1 MPAIGSIPTEAR
13 RAATQQRGDSMS
25 SSFKLSAVSVV
36 ASLACAIATGAFTP
50 AVRAA
55 TPITV
60 TSQAATDGPI
70 RYTVRVTSK
79 QFGNSQ
85 ETRTIRS
92 GESDD
97 FTWKTVPPGGPVPG
111 ADQCPN
117 AASLPIDANGAMIRQ
132 TQIRFAPVV
141 AGDGTATVQLSFQAQ
156 TPHGTKN
163 VTNGGKTLKCPN
175 DVSVSQ
181 ILRFTMPT
189 NGSTK
194 TLTLNDGSEVAVSA
208 RR

>member
-1 MPAIGSIPTEAR
+1 
-13 RAATQQRGDSMS
+13 MS
-25 SSFKLSAVSVV
+25 FRLSAVSVV
-36 ASLACAIATGAFTP
+36 ASLACVLAPGMLVP
-50 AVRAA
+50 AAHAA

-60 TSQAATDGPI
+60 TSQSALDGPI

-97 FTWKTVPPGGPVPG
+97 FTWKTVPPGGPVP
-111 ADQCPN
+111 ATDACPN
-117 AASLPIDANGAMIRQ
+117 YASLPLDTNGAMIRQ

-141 AGDGTATVQLSFQAQ
+141 AADGTATVQLSFQAQ
-156 TPHGTKN
+156 TPHGVKS
-163 VTNGGKTLKCPN
+163 VTSGGKTLKCPN
-175 DVSVSQ
+175 DVGVSQ
-181 ILRFTMPT
+181 IVRFTMPV

-194 TLTLNDGSEVAVSA
+194 TLTLSDGTEIAISA
-208 RR
+208 KR

>member
-1 MPAIGSIPTEAR
+1 
-13 RAATQQRGDSMS
+13 MS
-25 SSFKLSAVSVV
+25 RSFKRSAVSVV
-36 ASLACAIATGAFTP
+36 ASLACAIVTGGVAP
-50 AVRAA
+50 AVVAA
-55 TPITV
+55 TPITI
-60 TSQAATDGPI
+60 TSQAALDGPI

-79 QFGNSQ
+79 QYGNSQ

-97 FTWKTVPPGGPVPG
+97 FTWKSVPPGGPVPG
-111 ADQCPN
+111 ADKCPN
-117 AASLPIDANGAMIRQ
+117 AASLPIDTNGAMIRQ

-175 DVSVSQ
+175 DISTSQ
-181 ILRFTMPT
+181 IVRFTMPT
-189 NGSTK
+189 SGGSK
-194 TLTLNDGSEVAVSA
+194 TLTLNDGTEVEVSA
-208 RR
+208 KR

>member
-1 MPAIGSIPTEAR
+1 
-13 RAATQQRGDSMS
+13 MS
-25 SSFKLSAVSVV
+25 PCFRLSAGSVFSSLLT
-36 ASLACAIATGAFTP
+36 SLACVMATVVVMP
-50 AVRAA
+50 AAHAA

-70 RYTVRVTSK
+70 RYTVKVTSR

-97 FTWKTVPPGGPVPG
+97 FTWKTVPPGGAVE
-111 ADQCPN
+111 ASDQCPDY
-117 AASLPIDANGAMIRQ
+117 ASLPVDTNGAMIRQ

-141 AGDGTATVQLSFQAQ
+141 ANDGTATVQLSFQAQ
-156 TPHGTKN
+156 TPHGSKT
-163 VTNGGKTLKCPN
+163 VTNAGKTLKCPN
-175 DVSVSQ
+175 NMAASQ
-181 ILRFTMPT
+181 IVRFTMPT

-194 TLTLNDGSEVAVSA
+194 TLTLTDGTQIAVSA

>member
-1 MPAIGSIPTEAR
+1 MG
-13 RAATQQRGDSMS
+13 

-36 ASLACAIATGAFTP
+36 ASLACAFAALPTAAF
-50 AVRAA
+50 AA

-60 TSQAATDGPI
+60 TSQAAPDGPI
-70 RYTVRVTSK
+70 RYTVKVTSK

-97 FTWKTVPPGGPVPG
+97 FTWKTVPPGGPVP
-111 ADQCPN
+111 AASDCPSY
-117 AASLPIDANGAMIRQ
+117 ASLPIDSNGAMIRQ

-141 AGDGTATVQLSFQAQ
+141 AKDGTATVQLSFQAQ
-156 TPHGTKN
+156 TPHGTKT
-163 VTNGGKTLKCPN
+163 VTNAGKTLKCPN
-175 DVSVSQ
+175 YTAVSQ
-181 ILRFTMPT
+181 VLRFTMPT

-194 TLTLNDGSEVAVSA
+194 TLTLSDGSQVAVSA

>member
-1 MPAIGSIPTEAR
+1 
-13 RAATQQRGDSMS
+13 MS

-36 ASLACAIATGAFTP
+36 ASLACALAPGMLVPVAH
-50 AVRAA
+50 AA

-60 TSQAATDGPI
+60 TSQSALDGPI

-97 FTWKTVPPGGPVPG
+97 FTWKTVPPGGPVAG
-111 ADQCPN
+111 TDACPN
-117 AASLPIDANGAMIRQ
+117 YASLPVDTNGAMIRQ

-141 AGDGTATVQLSFQAQ
+141 SSDGTASVQLSFQAQ
-156 TPHGTKN
+156 TPHGVKT
-163 VTNGGKTLKCPN
+163 VTSGGKTIKCPN
-175 DVSVSQ
+175 DVTVSQ
-181 ILRFTMPT
+181 ILRFTMPV

-194 TLTLNDGSEVAVSA
+194 TLTLNDGTEVAVSA
-208 RR
+208 KR

>member
-1 MPAIGSIPTEAR
+1 
-13 RAATQQRGDSMS
+13 MS

-36 ASLACAIATGAFTP
+36 ASLACAAALLAP
-50 AVRAA
+50 AAHAA

-60 TSQAATDGPI
+60 TSQSALDGPI

-97 FTWKTVPPGGPVPG
+97 FTWKTVPPGGAVP
-111 ADQCPN
+111 ATDACPN
-117 AASLPIDANGAMIRQ
+117 YASLPLDANGAMIRQ

-141 AGDGTATVQLSFQAQ
+141 AADGTATVQMSFQAQ
-156 TPHGTKN
+156 TPRGVKT
-163 VTNGGKTLKCPN
+163 VTSGGKSIKCPN
-175 DVSVSQ
+175 DVRVSQ
-181 ILRFTMPT
+181 ILRFTMPV

-194 TLTLNDGSEVAVSA
+194 TLTLNDGTEVAVSA
-208 RR
+208 KR

>member
-1 MPAIGSIPTEAR
+1 
-13 RAATQQRGDSMS
+13 MS

-36 ASLACAIATGAFTP
+36 ASLACALAPGMLVPVAH
-50 AVRAA
+50 AA

-60 TSQAATDGPI
+60 TSQSALDGPI

-97 FTWKTVPPGGPVPG
+97 FTWKTVPPGGPVAG
-111 ADQCPN
+111 TDACPN
-117 AASLPIDANGAMIRQ
+117 YASLPLDTNGAMIRQ

-141 AGDGTATVQLSFQAQ
+141 VQRRHGECAAELPGADAARCEDRDERRQNAQ
-156 TPHGTKN
+156 
-163 VTNGGKTLKCPN
+163 
-175 DVSVSQ
+175 VSE
-181 ILRFTMPT
+181 RCRP
-189 NGSTK
+189 
-194 TLTLNDGSEVAVSA
+194 
-208 RR
+208 

>member
-1 MPAIGSIPTEAR
+1 
-13 RAATQQRGDSMS
+13 MS
-25 SSFKLSAVSVV
+25 PCFRLSAGSVFSSV
-36 ASLACAIATGAFTP
+36 LTSLACVMATAVVMP
-50 AVRAA
+50 AAHAA

-70 RYTVRVTSK
+70 RYTVKVTSK

-97 FTWKTVPPGGPVPG
+97 FTWKTTPPGGPVE
-111 ADQCPN
+111 ASDQCPDY
-117 AASLPIDANGAMIRQ
+117 ASLPVDTNGAMIRQ

-141 AGDGTATVQLSFQAQ
+141 ANDGMATVQLSFQAQ
-156 TPHGTKN
+156 TPHGSKT
-163 VTNGGKTLKCPN
+163 VTNAGKTLKCPN
-175 DVSVSQ
+175 NMSASQ
-181 ILRFTMPT
+181 IVRFTMPT

-194 TLTLNDGSEVAVSA
+194 TLTLTDGTQIAVSA
-208 RR
+208 KR

>member
-1 MPAIGSIPTEAR
+1 
-13 RAATQQRGDSMS
+13 MS

-36 ASLACAIATGAFTP
+36 ASLACALAPGMLVP
-50 AVRAA
+50 VVHAA

-60 TSQAATDGPI
+60 TSQSALDGPI

-97 FTWKTVPPGGPVPG
+97 FTWKTVPPGGQVAG
-111 ADQCPN
+111 TDACPN
-117 AASLPIDANGAMIRQ
+117 YASLPLDTNGAMIRQ

-141 AGDGTATVQLSFQAQ
+141 SSDGTASVQMSFQAQ
-156 TPHGTKN
+156 TPHGVKS
-163 VTNGGKTLKCPN
+163 VTSGGKTLKCPN
-175 DVSVSQ
+175 DVKVSQ
-181 ILRFTMPT
+181 ILRFTMPV

-194 TLTLNDGSEVAVSA
+194 TLTLNDGTQVAVSA
-208 RR
+208 KR

>member
-1 MPAIGSIPTEAR
+1 
-13 RAATQQRGDSMS
+13 MS

-36 ASLACAIATGAFTP
+36 ASLACALASGMLVPVAH
-50 AVRAA
+50 AA

-60 TSQAATDGPI
+60 TSQSALDGPI

-97 FTWKTVPPGGPVPG
+97 FTWKTVPPGGPVP
-111 ADQCPN
+111 ATNTCPN
-117 AASLPIDANGAMIRQ
+117 YSSLPVDTNGAMIRQ

-141 AGDGTATVQLSFQAQ
+141 AGDGTATVQMSFQAQ
-156 TPHGTKN
+156 MPHGVKT
-163 VTNGGKTLKCPN
+163 VTSGGKTLKCPN
-175 DVSVSQ
+175 DMIFSQ

-194 TLTLNDGSEVAVSA
+194 TLTLNDGTEVAVTA
-208 RR
+208 KR

>member
-1 MPAIGSIPTEAR
+1 MSPCFR
-13 RAATQQRGDSMS
+13 RST
-25 SSFKLSAVSVV
+25 VSVV
-36 ASLACAIATGAFTP
+36 VSLACAFTTF
-50 AVRAA
+50 VHAA

-70 RYTVRVTSK
+70 RYTVKVASK

-97 FTWKTVPPGGPVPG
+97 FTWKTVPPGGPV
-111 ADQCPN
+111 AATDDCPDYG
-117 AASLPIDANGAMIRQ
+117 SMPLDTNGAMIRQ

-141 AGDGTATVQLSFQAQ
+141 ATDGTATVQMSFQAQ
-156 TPHGTKN
+156 TPHGVRTVKRA
-163 VTNGGKTLKCPN
+163 GKTFKCPN
-175 DVSVSQ
+175 NVKLSQ
-181 ILRFTMPT
+181 IVRFTMPT

-194 TLTLNDGSEVAVSA
+194 TLTLSDGTQVVVSA
-208 RR
+208 KR

>member
-1 MPAIGSIPTEAR
+1 
-13 RAATQQRGDSMS
+13 MS
-25 SSFKLSAVSVV
+25 YRFKLSAVSVV
-36 ASLACAIATGAFTP
+36 ASLACTFVP
-50 AVRAA
+50 AAHAA

-60 TSQAATDGPI
+60 TSQSAPDGPI

-97 FTWKTVPPGGPVPG
+97 FTWKTVPPGGPVPVND
-111 ADQCPN
+111 ACPSYS
-117 AASLPIDANGAMIRQ
+117 SLPLDTNGAMIRQ

-141 AGDGTATVQLSFQAQ
+141 ASDGTATVQLSFQAR
-156 TPHGTKN
+156 TPRGVKS
-163 VTNGGKTLKCPN
+163 VTSGGKTLQCPN
-175 DVSVSQ
+175 DVAVSQ

-194 TLTLNDGSEVAVSA
+194 KLTLADGTEVTVSA
-208 RR
+208 KR